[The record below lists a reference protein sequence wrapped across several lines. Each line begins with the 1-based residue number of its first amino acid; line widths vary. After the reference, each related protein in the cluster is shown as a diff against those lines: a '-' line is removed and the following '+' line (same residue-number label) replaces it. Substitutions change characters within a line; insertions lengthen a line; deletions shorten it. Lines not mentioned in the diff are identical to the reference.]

1 MNLTQPAQRVV
12 RELNH
17 SWHINWQVRLAL
29 LEGETSIRAAED
41 SPNLRFFGDVESY
54 LSARQI
60 THAADLLLTYC
71 QAILAE
77 IVRKDPSQASVVCT
91 APLPKDPIKCVSQLE
106 NFASGTSGPALKGL
120 RDFIKARWSR
130 ELEVIV
136 KLRHILVHCDGWD
149 PRRLVND
156 VVTNSKFP
164 WCPIPPTD
172 LPPSPPPFSWSETD
186 FLLLDS
192 RHAHWATRHI
202 QHHIYLMD
210 QNLSHRFS
218 LPCTRYVQRSSGRS
232 FHTNSI
238 TLPDPP
244 GTPLPHKRNF
254 TPSGQTASE
263 TPDLPNY
270 DETMNPLE
278 KQCTEAWHIGK
289 NELDKWIRDYCGQTR
304 VAIRRVNCG
313 LAGTIQGHTCKGHD
327 VALEY
332 FLSPDDSD
340 SKGEWLCIR
349 FRQKDFQPFLT
360 VWSSHSQ
367 MCDFNTLSL
376 NEGLK
381 EFLMKC
387 IDKALA
393 Q

>member
-12 RELNH
+12 RQLNH
-17 SWHINWQVRLAL
+17 SWHINWQVRLGL
-29 LEGETSIRAAED
+29 LEGESSTRPPEE
-41 SPNLRFFGDVESY
+41 SPNLRFFSEVESY

-60 THAADLLLTYC
+60 THAADSFLTYC

-77 IVRKDPSQASVVCT
+77 IVRKDPSQASVVC
-91 APLPKDPIKCVSQLE
+91 AASLPKDPTKCVSQLE
-106 NFASGTSGPALKGL
+106 DFAPGTSGPALKGL
-120 RDFIKARWSR
+120 RDFVKALWSR

-149 PRRLVND
+149 PRRHVHD
-156 VVTNSKFP
+156 VVTNSKFS
-164 WCPIPPTD
+164 WCPIPPPD
-172 LPPSPPPFSWSETD
+172 LPPGPPPFTWSEND

-210 QNLSHRFS
+210 QNLSRRFS
-218 LPCTRYVQRSSGRS
+218 LPCTRYVQRASGRS
-232 FHTNSI
+232 FHTSSRV
-238 TLPDPP
+238 LPPPP
-244 GTPLPHKRNF
+244 GMPLPHKRKF
-254 TPSGQTASE
+254 SQVASE
-263 TPDLPNY
+263 TPAIPNY
-270 DETMNPLE
+270 DDTMNPLE
-278 KQCTEAWHIGK
+278 KQCAEAWRQGK
-289 NELDKWIRDYCGQTR
+289 DDLDKWIRNYCGQSR
-304 VAIRRVNCG
+304 IAIRSVNCG
-313 LAGTIQGHTCKGHD
+313 LAGTIQSHTCNGHD
-327 VALEY
+327 IALEY
-332 FLSPDDSD
+332 LMTPDDSD

-367 MCDFNTLSL
+367 MRDFESL
-376 NEGLK
+376 ALNQELQA
-381 EFLMKC
+381 FLMEC